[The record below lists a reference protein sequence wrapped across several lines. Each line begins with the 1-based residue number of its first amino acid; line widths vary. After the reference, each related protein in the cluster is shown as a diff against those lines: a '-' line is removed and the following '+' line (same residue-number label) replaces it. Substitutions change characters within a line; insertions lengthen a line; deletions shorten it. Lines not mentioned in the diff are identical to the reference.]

1 MEGKPDKMDQFR
13 MVCLS
18 AQDIPYVLHFIL
30 LVSSMLPLK
39 QDYRH
44 IKVTQEDRAGHNKHR
59 KIESGTTKEDRAGHK
74 GRQDRVQG
82 KTVQGIT
89 KEDRAGHKGRQYR
102 A

>member
-59 KIESGTTKEDRAGHK
+59 KNQAQQRKTGQGTREDR
-74 GRQDRVQG
+74 
-82 KTVQGIT
+82 T
-89 KEDRAGHKGRQYR
+89 GHKGRQYR